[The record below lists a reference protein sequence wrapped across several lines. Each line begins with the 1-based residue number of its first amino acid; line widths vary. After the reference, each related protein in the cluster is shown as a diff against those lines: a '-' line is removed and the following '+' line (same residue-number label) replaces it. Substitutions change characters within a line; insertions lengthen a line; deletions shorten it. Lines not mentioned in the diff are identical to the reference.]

1 MCPGWRALRSSAKTP
16 HELEAPM
23 ARYLKRGMDA
33 SAIKAADAKVRE
45 TVEKILADV
54 EARRDAAVRDL
65 SQNFDDWSPP
75 SFRLTPA
82 EIERAIGQ
90 VAKRD
95 LDDIK
100 FAQAQVR
107 NFAQKQKETMRDLE
121 VETLPG
127 VVLGHKHI
135 PVNSIGCYVPGG
147 RYPMVASAHMSIV
160 TARVAGVKRIIA
172 CAPPFKGGPHPAIVA
187 AMHFGG
193 ADEIYVLGGVQAVA
207 MMALGTGSVG
217 AVDMVVG
224 PGNAYVAE
232 AKRQLYGRVGIDL
245 LAGPTETLIIA
256 DDSVDAELCATDLLG
271 QAEHG
276 PTSPAVLIT
285 NSEKLA
291 RATMDEVA
299 RLLKIL
305 PTADAAGKAWADMGE
320 VIVCDDADEMVREAD
335 RIASEHV
342 QVMTRDP
349 DYFLARMVNYG
360 SLFLGSRT
368 NVAYGDKVIGTNH
381 TLPTKKAARYTG
393 GLWVGKFLKTC
404 TYQKVLTDEAS
415 AMVGEVCSRLCILE
429 GFYGHAEQANVR
441 VRRYGGRNIGYAQ
454 PAA

>member
-1 MCPGWRALRSSAKTP
+1 MSR
-16 HELEAPM
+16 H
-23 ARYLKRGMDA
+23 LKRGMDA

-45 TVEKILADV
+45 TVENILA
-54 EARRDAAVRDL
+54 EIETRRDAAVRDL
-65 SQNFDDWSPP
+65 SQKFDNWSPAN
-75 SFRLTPA
+75 FKLTAP
-82 EIERAIGQ
+82 EIEHAIGQ

-107 NFAQKQKETMRDLE
+107 NFAAKQKATMQDLE

-127 VVLGHKHI
+127 VVLGHRHI
-135 PVNSIGCYVPGG
+135 PVASIGCYVPGG

-160 TARVAGVKRIIA
+160 TAKVAGVKRIIA
-172 CAPPFKGGPHPAIVA
+172 CAPPYKGGPHPAIVA

-193 ADEIYVLGGVQAVA
+193 ADDIYVLGGVQAVA
-207 MMALGTGSVG
+207 AMALGTETI
-217 AVDMVVG
+217 APVDMIVG

-232 AKRQLYGRVGIDL
+232 AKRQLFGRVGIDL

-256 DDSVDAELCATDLLG
+256 DDSVDGEICATDLLG

-276 PTSPAVLIT
+276 PTSPAVLLT

-291 RATMDEVA
+291 RATMAEVD
-299 RLLKIL
+299 RLLSIL
-305 PTADAAGKAWADMGE
+305 PTADAAKKAWEDFGE
-320 VIVCDDADEMVREAD
+320 VIVCDSYEEMVAEAD

-349 DYFLARMVNYG
+349 DYFLNTMKNYG
-360 SLFLGSRT
+360 SLFLGART

-393 GLWVGKFLKTC
+393 GLWVGKFMKTC

-415 AMVGEVCSRLCILE
+415 ALVGEYCSRLCILE
-429 GFYGHAEQANVR
+429 GFSGHAEQANVR
-441 VRRYGGRNIGYAQ
+441 VRRYGRRNVGYAQ
-454 PAA
+454 AAE

>member
-1 MCPGWRALRSSAKTP
+1 
-16 HELEAPM
+16 
-23 ARYLKRGMDA
+23 MDA

-45 TVEKILADV
+45 TVEGILADV
-54 EARRDAAVRDL
+54 EARRDAAVREL
-65 SQNFDDWSPP
+65 SEKFDNWSPP
-75 SFRLTPA
+75 SFKLSAP

-100 FAQAQVR
+100 FARAQVR
-107 NFAQKQKETMRDLE
+107 NFAQKQKDTMRELE

-172 CAPPFKGGPHPAIVA
+172 CAPPYKGGPHPAIVA

-193 ADEIYVLGGVQAVA
+193 ADDIYVLGGVQAVA
-207 MMALGTGSVG
+207 AMALGTETIP
-217 AVDMVVG
+217 AVDILVG

-232 AKRQLYGRVGIDL
+232 AKRQLFGRVGIDL

-256 DDSVDAELCATDLLG
+256 DDTVDGEICATDLLG

-276 PTSPAVLIT
+276 PTSPAILIT

-291 RATMDEVA
+291 RDTMREVE
-299 RLLKIL
+299 RLLTLL
-305 PTADAAGKAWADMGE
+305 PTADAAGKAWADFGE
-320 VIVCDDADEMVREAD
+320 VIVCADAAEMVREAD
-335 RIASEHV
+335 RVASEHV

-349 DYFLARMVNYG
+349 DYFLANMKNYG
-360 SLFLGSRT
+360 SLFLGPRT

-404 TYQKVLTDEAS
+404 TYQKVLTDAAS
-415 AMVGEVCSRLCILE
+415 AQVGEYCSRLCILE
-429 GFYGHAEQANVR
+429 GFYAHAEQANLR
-441 VRRYGGRNIGYAQ
+441 VRRYGGRNVGFAQ
-454 PAA
+454 AAE

>member
-1 MCPGWRALRSSAKTP
+1 
-16 HELEAPM
+16 
-23 ARYLKRGMDA
+23 MDTG
-33 SAIKAADAKVRE
+33 AIKAADAKVRE
-45 TVEKILADV
+45 TVESILADID
-54 EARRDAAVRDL
+54 ARKDQAVKDL
-65 SQNFDDWSPP
+65 SKKFDEWAPTDFKLS
-75 SFRLTPA
+75 A
-82 EIERAIGQ
+82 HEIERAIAQ
-90 VAKRD
+90 VPQRD

-107 NFAQKQKETMRDLE
+107 NFAQKQKETMHDLE

-127 VVLGHKHI
+127 VVLGHRHI

-160 TARVAGVKRIIA
+160 TAKVAGVERIIA

-193 ADEIYVLGGVQAVA
+193 ADEIFVLGGVQAVA
-207 MMALGTGSVG
+207 AMALSTESIKP
-217 AVDMVVG
+217 VDMIVG

-232 AKRQLYGRVGIDL
+232 AKRQLFGRVGIDL

-256 DDSVDAELCATDLLG
+256 DGSVDGEICATDLLG

-276 PTSPAVLIT
+276 PTSPAVMIT

-291 RATMDEVA
+291 RDTMAEVE

-305 PTADAAGKAWADMGE
+305 PTADAAGQAWKDYGE
-320 VIVCDDADEMVREAD
+320 VIVCDDLDEMVREAD
-335 RIASEHV
+335 RVASEHV

-349 DYFLARMVNYG
+349 DYFLNNMKNYG
-360 SLFLGSRT
+360 SLFLGPRT

-393 GLWVGKFLKTC
+393 GLWVGKFMKTC

-415 AMVGEVCSRLCILE
+415 AMIGEVCSRLCILE
-429 GFYGHAEQANVR
+429 GFRAHAEQANIR
-441 VRRYGGRNIGYAQ
+441 VRRYGGRNVPYAQ
-454 PAA
+454 AAE